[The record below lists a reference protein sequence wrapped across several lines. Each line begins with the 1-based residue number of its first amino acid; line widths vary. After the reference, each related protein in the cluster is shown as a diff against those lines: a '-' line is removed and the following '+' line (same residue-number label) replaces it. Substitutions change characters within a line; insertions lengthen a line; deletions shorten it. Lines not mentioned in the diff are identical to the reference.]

1 MGYEFVP
8 LIFDLLARGGH
19 RRRDPRRRHRGG
31 ERRGHQDPTAVTRE
45 VWELYVA
52 LSPAAAEAG
61 NDEAGRLWDI
71 LWMLRCAAKNNASD
85 ELEFQ
90 LYVVTT
96 ETDAVARHV
105 EGHVRAGRR
114 RCARHHHPAP
124 RAGLKETA

>member
-1 MGYEFVP
+1 MGDEFV
-8 LIFDLLARGGH
+8 LISTYSRAEAIADGTLVDVTGAAREAGIKH
-19 RRRDPRRRHRGG
+19 
-31 ERRGHQDPTAVTRE
+31 PTAVTRE

-96 ETDAVARHV
+96 ETKPSLVTLKAMCGPGDDA
-105 EGHVRAGRR
+105 
-114 RCARHHHPAP
+114 AP
-124 RAGLKETA
+124 VITILLPEQD